1 MTTLN
6 VRDTTGRPGTA
17 ATPAGP
23 ARPGPGGRAVARTAA
38 ALGRALLI
46 AVPVLLVSTFITFML
61 GGLTDQD
68 PASVVLGDSA
78 TPADVARMREVFGL
92 DRPLPERYALWLWD
106 ALHGDLGS
114 SWFTKIPVAQS
125 IAERLPVSLSV
136 AAGALLIAVVLGGV
150 FGVLAA
156 VRQGGRLDRAV
167 TVVTSLLA
175 TVPGFVAAIAL
186 ITVFSLLV
194 PVLPSGGWAPP
205 SDGLLTWASFLV
217 LPSVSLSLDA
227 AADVARQLRTGMADT
242 LHENYVVGAQV
253 RGLPAW
259 RIVLVHALRNGAGP
273 AVAVLGMHVPRL
285 IGGAVIVETV
295 FALPGIGELT
305 KTAALGGDVP
315 VVQGALLVTIGVV
328 LISSAL
334 VNVLLVKLRP
344 AARREV

>member
-6 VRDTTGRPGTA
+6 LRATTGLPLTA
-17 ATPAGP
+17 LL
-23 ARPGPGGRAVARTAA
+23 RTVT

-61 GGLTDQD
+61 GGLTEQD

-78 TPADVARMREVFGL
+78 TPEDVARMREVFGL
-92 DRPLPERYALWLWD
+92 NEPLLTRYALWLWN
-106 ALHGDLGS
+106 AVQGDLGA

-156 VRQGGRLDRAV
+156 VRQGGWLDRAV
-167 TVVTSLLA
+167 TVVTSVLA

-205 SDGLLTWASFLV
+205 SEGLLVWASFLV
-217 LPSVSLSLDA
+217 LPCVALSLDS
-227 AADVARQLRTGMADT
+227 AADVARQLRTGLAET
-242 LHENYVVGAQV
+242 LHENYIVGAKV
-253 RGLPAW
+253 RGLPGW
-259 RIVLVHALRNGAGP
+259 RVILVHALRNGAGP

-285 IGGAVIVETV
+285 IGGAVITETV
-295 FALPGIGELT
+295 FALPGVGELT
-305 KTAALGGDVP
+305 KTAALAGDVP
-315 VVQGALLVTIGVV
+315 VVQGALLVTIAVV
-328 LISSAL
+328 LVSSAL

-344 AARREV
+344 AARREI

>member
-6 VRDTTGRPGTA
+6 VRDAAGRAAVTTTA
-17 ATPAGP
+17 ADSASSGP
-23 ARPGPGGRAVARTAA
+23 VLTVLARTVV

-61 GGLTDQD
+61 GGLTKQD

-78 TPADVARMREVFGL
+78 TPADVARMREAFGL
-92 DRPLPERYALWLWD
+92 DKPLLLRYVLWLWN

-114 SWFTKIPVAQS
+114 SWFTKIPVARS

-136 AAGALLIAVVLGGV
+136 AVGALLIAVVLGGV
-150 FGVLAA
+150 FGILAA
-156 VRQGGRLDRAV
+156 VRQGGRLDRTV
-167 TVVTSLLA
+167 TLVTSVLA

-194 PVLPSGGWAPP
+194 PVLPSGGWVPP
-205 SDGLLTWASFLV
+205 SDGLLTWASFLL

-242 LHENYVVGAQV
+242 LHENYIVGARV
-253 RGLPAW
+253 RGLPGW
-259 RIVLVHALRNGAGP
+259 RIILVHALRNGAGP

-344 AARREV
+344 AARREI

>member
-6 VRDTTGRPGTA
+6 VRDAAGRVAGPTA
-17 ATPAGP
+17 AADSASTGP
-23 ARPGPGGRAVARTAA
+23 VLTAIARTVV

-61 GGLTDQD
+61 GGLTEQD
-68 PASVVLGDSA
+68 PASLVLGDSA

-92 DRPLPERYALWLWD
+92 DKPLLLRYLLWLWS

-114 SWFTKIPVAQS
+114 SWFSKIPVAQS

-136 AAGALLIAVVLGGV
+136 AVGALLIAVVLGCV
-150 FGVLAA
+150 FGILAA
-156 VRQGGRLDRAV
+156 VRQGGWLDRTV
-167 TVVTSLLA
+167 TVVTSVLA
-175 TVPGFVAAIAL
+175 TVPGFIAAIAL

-194 PVLPSGGWAPP
+194 PVLPSGGWVPP
-205 SDGLLTWASFLV
+205 SAGLWKWASFLL

-242 LHENYVVGAQV
+242 LHENYIVGAQV
-253 RGLPAW
+253 RGLPGW

-295 FALPGIGELT
+295 FALPGIGDLT

-344 AARREV
+344 AARREI